1 MLGIDPTGGTN
12 PNAES
17 VIWAENRHNFI
28 EDGKR
33 VGWQQIGVSAIAEAS
48 TMTIFARIKSPFRWH
63 GNYAFID
70 ALSLVR
76 APVVRLN
83 VPAIINGTTI
93 NLQWEAMQSVDVAAI
108 FGGTHQLLIDL
119 QYHRQIDEDW
129 TNRQSGFVGAG
140 SAIINVPCTGTTYE
154 FRIRA
159 RAEQPAA
166 PASAGAWPNHRYLGI
181 WDAPV

>member
-17 VIWAENRHNFI
+17 VIWAENRHNFV

-48 TMTIFARIKSPFRWH
+48 TITIFARIKSPFRWH
-63 GNYAFID
+63 GNHAFID

-108 FGGTHQLLIDL
+108 FGGTHQLLIDV
-119 QYHRQIDEDW
+119 R
-129 TNRQSGFVGAG
+129 
-140 SAIINVPCTGTTYE
+140 
-154 FRIRA
+154 
-159 RAEQPAA
+159 
-166 PASAGAWPNHRYLGI
+166 
-181 WDAPV
+181 